1 VSQCWD
7 VGTARKTCDNVRKA
21 NTNIC
26 RLRSRQNAILDA
38 HFSVKKPQGW
48 VARAGGVPR
57 THGTALQREEKSCKA
72 VGSSLR
78 HLHNGGCLPP
88 FFVTQPPLLIREV
101 ERLAKER
108 GWSTAQLAKQL
119 NLSGKAFRNV
129 CVGHRILSL
138 GLLANIIDVFGKV
151 RSVRELAIHYLANEY
166 KTYRRS
172 RRDTYGVI
180 AAIPASA
187 STFRRWQIA
196 EWVVQI
202 PTADGVRRGLFLT
215 SSDTALLRRTVRA
228 LGKELCRAGVSVM
241 TLQAHAQVKSSERT
255 LAVETGVLIVERL
268 DRASEA
274 IARIIEERGN
284 AFRPVVVTSM
294 GERDAIPD
302 MVLVRTLRAITTT
315 VTLTPHANTTPTGTH
330 TLTPSTS
337 HVSS

>member
-1 VSQCWD
+1 
-7 VGTARKTCDNVRKA
+7 
-21 NTNIC
+21 
-26 RLRSRQNAILDA
+26 
-38 HFSVKKPQGW
+38 
-48 VARAGGVPR
+48 
-57 THGTALQREEKSCKA
+57 
-72 VGSSLR
+72 
-78 HLHNGGCLPP
+78 
-88 FFVTQPPLLIREV
+88 VTQPPLLIREV

-108 GWSTAQLAKQL
+108 GWSTAQLAKHL
-119 NLSGKAFRNV
+119 DLSAKALRSV

-215 SSDTALLRRTVRA
+215 SSDTSLLNRTVRA
-228 LGKELCRAGVSVM
+228 LGQELYRAGVSVM
-241 TLQAHAQVKSSERT
+241 TLQAHGRVTASQRT

-268 DRASEA
+268 DRGSEA
-274 IARIIEERGN
+274 IFRIIEERGN

-315 VTLTPHANTTPTGTH
+315 VTLTPHASAIPNVTVP
-330 TLTPSTS
+330 LPPSTS

>member
-1 VSQCWD
+1 
-7 VGTARKTCDNVRKA
+7 
-21 NTNIC
+21 
-26 RLRSRQNAILDA
+26 
-38 HFSVKKPQGW
+38 
-48 VARAGGVPR
+48 
-57 THGTALQREEKSCKA
+57 
-72 VGSSLR
+72 
-78 HLHNGGCLPP
+78 
-88 FFVTQPPLLIREV
+88 VTQPPLLIREV

-215 SSDTALLRRTVRA
+215 SSDTSLLNRTVRA
-228 LGKELCRAGVSVM
+228 LGQELYRAGVSVM
-241 TLQAHAQVKSSERT
+241 TLQAHAQVTSSERT
-255 LAVETGVLIVERL
+255 LAVETGVLIIERL

-274 IARIIEERGN
+274 IARILEERGN
-284 AFRPVVVTSM
+284 AFRPVVVTSL

-315 VTLTPHANTTPTGTH
+315 VTLTPHANTTLTGTH
-330 TLTPSTS
+330 TLPPSTS